1 MGYVAKLEDNL
12 IKTTVGNFELPSGI
26 HQVDEGSFDF
36 EGELFLSVEDLMT
49 KRDRLLA
56 FATLKSALEN
66 EESYGRSVREISTD
80 DLADFALKL
89 CFDKGGI

>member
-1 MGYVAKLEDNL
+1 
-12 IKTTVGNFELPSGI
+12 
-26 HQVDEGSFDF
+26 
-36 EGELFLSVEDLMT
+36 MT

-56 FATLKSALEN
+56 FAALKSALEN